1 MNNNKIIALI
11 IIALLFIGPYW
22 RINDNSKYVI
32 DGVKN
37 HLSTLGEWK
46 HASASTG
53 LDGKI
58 TLSNLTFIPNGHNQG
73 FQIRS
78 MVIHANIW
86 DVLLKSSRELTSNLP
101 NVMTLSLNDITL
113 NSNGTDL
120 NQSIR
125 VNNFWP
131 VAANGL
137 GALGCAEDE
146 GHYSQDQWRQ
156 LFPQGLAFNVEFTY
170 RKIDAFKIDFNF
182 NVDTSNAWFT
192 TWSGT
197 AQRASDLPRITFDDV
212 ILETLYYYHA
222 DQGFNKRRNDLCAK
236 AHRNSFAAYR
246 LESANVLQQSL
257 RAQVAKDM
265 PEKLNNLYQRTLA
278 ADTEINAI
286 IKLSEPKY
294 ITEVAAAP
302 AADLLLKSKL
312 ELALG
317 ENDYTEVAL
326 KAIDHIDLNMELLRN
341 QMEAQEKKAA
351 EEAERNK
358 PKELIRTVTHQI
370 GGEKRRAKNLSNWAD
385 AVGQQVNIKTKRG
398 RPVFGRLVSING
410 DVLTVTTRYM
420 SGDAT
425 ITIPRGD
432 VLSVGLS
439 R

>member
-11 IIALLFIGPYW
+11 IIALLFIAPYW

-58 TLSNLTFIPNGHNQG
+58 TLSNLTFIPKGHRQG

-78 MVIHANIW
+78 MVIHADIW
-86 DVLLKSSRELTSNLP
+86 DVLLKSSRDLTSNVP
-101 NVMTLSLNDITL
+101 DAMTVSMNDITL
-113 NSNGTDL
+113 NSNGSDL

-125 VNNFWP
+125 EQNFWP

-137 GALGCAEDE
+137 GTLGCTEDN
-146 GHYSQDQWRQ
+146 GHFSKEQWQQ
-156 LFPQGLAFNVEFTY
+156 LFPQGLNFNVEFTY
-170 RKIDAFKIDFNF
+170 RKTDAFEIDFNF
-182 NVDTSNAWFT
+182 NVDTADAWFT

-197 AQRASDLPRITFDDV
+197 VQRASDLPRITFDDV

-286 IKLSEPKY
+286 IQLAEPKY
-294 ITEVAAAP
+294 ITEVAAASP
-302 AADLLLKSKL
+302 ADLLLSSKL

-326 KAIDHIDLNMELLRN
+326 KAIDHIDLNMELLRS
-341 QMEAQEKKAA
+341 QMEAQERKAA

-358 PKELIRTVTHQI
+358 PKELIKTVTHKI
-370 GGEKRRAKNLSNWAD
+370 GGEKRKVSSLSNWAD
-385 AVGQQVNIKTKRG
+385 AVGQHVNIKTKRG
-398 RPVFGRLVSING
+398 RPVFGKLVSING